1 MIDTECVL
9 FNDEGVLNDDIV
21 TNWGDLVDQYVDST
35 VATDVLDVPLGFNEF
50 TGEIILRV
58 ELIDISAGTTLTD
71 YDITIKYKCMELAS
85 SVLDPIN
92 EDDIIV
98 YYTENGLHP

>member
-1 MIDTECVL
+1 MP
-9 FNDEGVLNDDIV
+9 NDDIV

-35 VATDVLDVPLGFNEF
+35 VATDVLDVSLGFNEF

-58 ELIDISAGTTLTD
+58 ELIDINAGTTLTD

-85 SVLDPIN
+85 SVLDPN
-92 EDDIIV
+92 NDEDIIV